1 MKKILLITLCVLS
14 MFGTLRAQENEVI
27 IDGTVG
33 SYTKDMMIRYAPIF
47 TSCMYSVS
55 QQYYLAEEIGKTE
68 GWITKIALQTDM
80 TWYETDART
89 IDVFLVNT
97 ENGSFNKQERK
108 FEQLTEEDIYFS
120 GEVAFTPS
128 SWVEIELTK
137 GFLYTG
143 DNILVCINDM
153 TGVAE
158 YQDSYFAGFEI
169 PDTEA
174 PRCAYN
180 RNEGGDYVFD
190 VISKAETVNEY
201 SYQIPN
207 IKFVF
212 NDSYSIEEN
221 IASFNVYPNPVKD
234 ELFIAT
240 EVQVKEVAI
249 YDIYGRQAMRQQ
261 VNEATSQQVVN
272 VADLETGVYF
282 VNIKTDNGNIVK
294 RFVKN

>member
-1 MKKILLITLCVLS
+1 MKKILLITLCVLG

-33 SYTKDMMIRYAPIF
+33 SYTKDMMSRYVPIF
-47 TSCMYSVS
+47 TSCTNSVS

-68 GWITKIALQTDM
+68 GWITKIAFKTDM
-80 TWYETDART
+80 TWYETDARY

-97 ENGSFNKQERK
+97 ENSAFNVQDRK
-108 FEQLTEEDIYFS
+108 LEQLTTEDIYFS
-120 GEVAFTPS
+120 GEIAFTPS
-128 SWVEIELTK
+128 AWIEIELTK

-143 DNILVCINDM
+143 GNILVCINDM

-158 YQDSYFAGFEI
+158 YQDSYFACFEM

-180 RNEGGDYVFD
+180 RNEGNNYVFD
-190 VISKAETVNEY
+190 VIAKAEPVNEY
-201 SYQIPN
+201 LLQIPN

-221 IASFNVYPNPVKD
+221 TASFNVYPNPAKE
-234 ELFIAT
+234 ELLIAT

-249 YDIYGRQAMRQQ
+249 YDIYGRQTK
-261 VNEATSQQVVN
+261 VNSLQTTDFVHSVN
-272 VADLETGVYF
+272 VADLETGIYF